1 MTTPKKFICILGI
14 ILTVIIIYRLIPKDL
29 RTTGKI
35 YIYATSNGLEVDK
48 IEYRYQSEYSEDL
61 DDICIRINN
70 FYKYSKEER
79 MAYAWGLYSTVLNE
93 QYYSLE
99 IYSANEEYNYKGLSK
114 AEIEE
119 DKEEEKQIKIAEE
132 KAKEERLIQE
142 YSSYEIP
149 IVGMREE
156 GLDYTQIGIHS
167 SMEKCL
173 DFDILNKV
181 HKHRKYYWRNIGE
194 YVFISVTV
202 RYRKHNSNR
211 VDDYEDYPDDNGYV
225 YSVTY
230 EKKENQLRVMII
242 GPKRYLTQL
251 ILMTFCDEVRKNMDS
266 NEKRVWGIHTKNA

>member
-1 MTTPKKFICILGI
+1 M
-14 ILTVIIIYRLIPKDL
+14 

-35 YIYATSNGLEVDK
+35 YIYAISNGLEVDK
-48 IEYRYQSEYSEDL
+48 IEYRYKSEYSEDL

-79 MAYAWGLYSTVLNE
+79 MAYAWGLYSTILNE
-93 QYYSLE
+93 QYYFME
-99 IYSANEEYNYKGLSK
+99 IYSANEEYDYKGLSK

-119 DKEEEKQIKIAEE
+119 EKQITIAEE

-173 DFDILNKV
+173 DFDNLNKV
-181 HKHRKYYWRNIGE
+181 HKQKEYYWQNIGE

-202 RYRKHNSNR
+202 KYRKHNSNR

-230 EKKENQLRVMII
+230 EKKGESIKSYEYR
-242 GPKRYLTQL
+242 P
-251 ILMTFCDEVRKNMDS
+251 
-266 NEKRVWGIHTKNA
+266 